1 MSEVGERLAAVRSQ
15 IPEGVQLVAVS
26 KFHPVPELLDAYEMG
41 QRLFGENR
49 AQELADKAPQLPQD
63 VQWHFIGTLQ
73 RNKVKYIMPYV
84 SLIQSVASIS
94 LVEEIVKQ
102 AKRFDRTVEI
112 LLEYKI
118 AAEESKSGLTRTD
131 LLELI
136 DRYLDTPEWQERIT
150 IKGLMS
156 MATLTDDQEEI
167 RREFVS
173 LRRLRDEL
181 RLLYPQIQWQEL
193 SMGMSADWRI
203 AIEEGATMVRIGT
216 AIFGPRVY

>member
-26 KFHPVPELLDAYEMG
+26 KFHPVSELLDAYEMG

-84 SLIQSVASIS
+84 SLIQSVDSIS

-118 AAEESKSGLTRTD
+118 AAEESKSGLTRID
-131 LLELI
+131 LLDLI

-181 RLLYPQIQWQEL
+181 RVLYPQIQWQEL

>member
-26 KFHPVPELLDAYEMG
+26 KFHPVSELLDAYEMG

-84 SLIQSVASIS
+84 SLIQSVDSMS
-94 LVEEIVKQ
+94 LIEEIVKQ

-193 SMGMSADWRI
+193 SMGMSADWHI

>member
-26 KFHPVPELLDAYEMG
+26 KFHPVSELLDAYEMG

-84 SLIQSVASIS
+84 SLIQSVDSIS
-94 LVEEIVKQ
+94 LIEEIVKQ

-193 SMGMSADWRI
+193 SMGMSADWHI